1 MRIDYDM
8 KIPKASPEKTGK
20 KIREL
25 RQARNISVD
34 DISFMLDISSN
45 HTVYSWEKG
54 INYPNMDHL
63 VGLAAILN
71 VKLDDIIQIEESE
84 D

>member
-1 MRIDYDM
+1 MGIDEDL
-8 KIPKASPEKTGK
+8 KIPKASSEKTGK

-34 DISFMLDISSN
+34 DISFILDISSN
-45 HTVYSWEKG
+45 HTVYSWERG

-63 VGLAAILN
+63 VGLAKIFN
-71 VKLDDIIQIEESE
+71 VKIDDIIQVE
-84 D
+84 